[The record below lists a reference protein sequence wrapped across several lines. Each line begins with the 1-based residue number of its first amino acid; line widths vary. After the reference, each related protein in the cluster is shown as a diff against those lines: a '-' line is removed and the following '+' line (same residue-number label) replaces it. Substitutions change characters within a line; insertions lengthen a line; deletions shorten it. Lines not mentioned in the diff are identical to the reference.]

1 MDKQRRSILI
11 AGVSAAGSSLLPRR
25 ARAAATESDFFP
37 VVETAQGRVRGLN
50 IAGVRTF
57 KGVRYGADTSGK
69 NRFMPPQPP
78 AKWAGIRD
86 VFDYGQFSPQMPLPN
101 IPGAMGEDCLVVNI
115 WTPTTD
121 RSAKLPVL
129 VHLHGGALVL
139 FSGNSPAYD
148 GEKLARYGQCVFV
161 TVNHRLGLFGALN
174 LAAHSSAF
182 PNSGQAG
189 MMDIVAA
196 LKWVQDNIAGFGGDP
211 SRVLVFGQS
220 GGGEKTLILM
230 AMPSAKGLFQ
240 RAGVMSSGLLR
251 LPSAEK
257 AQSRSALLLKTLGVE
272 KGDHAALQTMS
283 MEHLLTAEA
292 ALGSNGLFDPSID
305 GAVIPSQPFES
316 SAPAVSADVP
326 LIISTT
332 LDERAYLLT
341 NYDLDEAGLRAH
353 IAKRLGAARADEVLA
368 LYRDEDPYSTPFLI
382 QARFDTDEAFRKPM
396 YVMAERK
403 AELAAKG
410 GAPVWSYLWKRPS
423 VSFGGRY
430 GALHLAD
437 LGPSL
442 HDLRDRMDSKAVNG
456 TDGAVLRLTD
466 QLSSSWVAFAATGD
480 PNNKTIPH
488 WAPYR
493 VPDRTTM
500 VFDQEAHVENDPRSR
515 FRTFWE
521 KEPSP
526 YGPGGPYELGSPIY
540 DPSR

>member
-1 MDKQRRSILI
+1 MDKQRRSLLT
-11 AGVSAAGSSLLPRR
+11 AGLLAAGGGLLPRQVR
-25 ARAAATESDFFP
+25 AATEGEIFP

-50 IAGVRTF
+50 IGGVRTF
-57 KGVRYGADTSGK
+57 KGLHYGADTSGK

-86 VFDYGQFSPQMPLPN
+86 TFDYGQFSPQMPLPN
-101 IPGAMGEDCLVVNI
+101 LPGAMGEDCLVVNI
-115 WTPTTD
+115 WTPKTD
-121 RSAKLPVL
+121 RTAKLPVL

-139 FSGNSPAYD
+139 SSGNSPAYD
-148 GEKLARYGQCVFV
+148 GEKIARYGQCVFV
-161 TVNHRLGLFGALN
+161 TVNHRLGVFGALN
-174 LAAHSSAF
+174 LAEHSSAF

-196 LKWVQDNIAGFGGDP
+196 LKWVQENIAGFGGDP

-251 LPSAEK
+251 LPTAEK
-257 AQSRSALLLKTLGVE
+257 AQSRSALLLKTLGVA
-272 KGDHAALQTMS
+272 KGDRSTLQSMS
-283 MEHLLTAEA
+283 METLLTAEA
-292 ALGSNGLFDPSID
+292 ALGANGLFDPSID
-305 GAVIPSQPFES
+305 GAVIPVQPFES
-316 SAPAVSADVP
+316 EAPAVSADVP

-341 NYDLDEAGLRAH
+341 NYELDEAGLRAL
-353 IAKRLGAARADEVLA
+353 IAKRVGEARADEVLA
-368 LYRDEDPYSTPFLI
+368 VYRDEDPYATPFLI
-382 QARFDTDEAFRKPM
+382 QARFVTDEAFRKPM
-396 YVMAERK
+396 YLMAERK
-403 AELAAKG
+403 AALAAKG

-456 TDGAVLRLTD
+456 TDAAVLRLTD

-488 WAPYR
+488 WAPYS

-500 VFDQEAHVENDPRSR
+500 VFDQDAYVANDPRSR
-515 FRTFWE
+515 SRVFWE

-526 YGPGGPYELGSPIY
+526 YGAGGPYELGSPIY
-540 DPSR
+540 NPSR